1 MLAPDTALLNVFKLL
16 DQAVVHCVLSDQP
29 PRAHI
34 GIDVDGGGGEG
45 GSPVVYPEVDDDPAL
60 RRGFDRLRTHGF
72 SIQEVAALRSYFN
85 AQVLAYAARQP
96 AREGEAVEERRNRME
111 EEWMGRQGEGSE
123 FALNTNRVV
132 ATRAVFA
139 AARRGGGEGGGGELG
154 AGTSREFVYG
164 FIMVRAILD
173 DGGRE
178 VGREG
183 GRVVSFY
190 VDYH

>member
-1 MLAPDTALLNVFKLL
+1 
-16 DQAVVHCVLSDQP
+16 
-29 PRAHI
+29 
-34 GIDVDGGGGEG
+34 
-45 GSPVVYPEVDDDPAL
+45 VVYPEVDDDPAL

-85 AQVLAYAARQP
+85 AQVLAYAARQAP
-96 AREGEAVEERRNRME
+96 REGEAVEERRNRMD

-154 AGTSREFVYG
+154 GGTARGVVGGGGGRWGGGGCFSYSPLLTTPFSPPSLPPSLRASRWVSSPSFGCGTSLRHTPK
-164 FIMVRAILD
+164 RWAL
-173 DGGRE
+173 
-178 VGREG
+178 
-183 GRVVSFY
+183 S
-190 VDYH
+190 

>member
-1 MLAPDTALLNVFKLL
+1 MLVPDTALLNSFKLL

-34 GIDVDGGGGEG
+34 GIDVDGGGGG
-45 GSPVVYPEVDDDPAL
+45 QVAYPEIDDDPAL
-60 RRGFDRLRTHGF
+60 RRGLDRLRTHGF

-96 AREGEAVEERRNRME
+96 AREGESVEERRNRME

-132 ATRAVFA
+132 ATRAVFV
-139 AARRGGGEGGGGELG
+139 AARRGEG
-154 AGTSREFVYG
+154 
-164 FIMVRAILD
+164 
-173 DGGRE
+173 
-178 VGREG
+178 GREG
-183 GRVVSFY
+183 GGAGRGY
-190 VDYH
+190 VEGVCVWIYNGTSGEGNGRNGLCL